1 LKINEKMAKL
11 FASLL
16 ALAAVVAAEP
26 IAIAR
31 REPST
36 TLDGLNAAAASSSCT
51 PLTTSNP
58 TQWWYANI
66 THNGESSYLSSDLK
80 DGYTVF
86 RNVVTDFGAD
96 NTGGSD
102 ASAAIQKAIN
112 GSVASN

>member
-1 LKINEKMAKL
+1 MAKL

-26 IAIAR
+26 IAR

-66 THNGESSYLSSDLK
+66 THDGQSSYLSSDLK

-96 NTGGSD
+96 NTGKSD

-112 GSVASN
+112 GSVAVH